1 VDKGSITIMTND
13 IERKH
18 ERVTVNQTITIAD
31 LINGGNFGELLNVTV
46 EGIMAITDKEI
57 DTDSI
62 FQLELNLPFD
72 INGSSSIKIGA
83 DCLWCRKAENFHRY
97 WAGFHII
104 DASDEALSQLKVLT
118 EEYSK

>member
-1 VDKGSITIMTND
+1 MANN

-18 ERVTVNQTITIAD
+18 ERVVVNQTIVIKD
-31 LINGGNFGELLNVTV
+31 LINGGDFGELLNVTV

-57 DTDSI
+57 DTHSI
-62 FQLELNLPFD
+62 FQLELILPFE
-72 INGSSSIKIGA
+72 INGSNSVKIGA

-104 DASDEALSQLKVLT
+104 DASDEALLQLETLIDQ
-118 EEYSK
+118 YSK